1 MNLWNINKLKD
12 DLSNQKV
19 NQRDLLIY
27 YFLTG
32 LVFAIIFLPIDPPIS
47 QFSTYQAENYNWI
60 DWGVTSFIYLLTI
73 FLCYIAN
80 KGSMGNNFL
89 ERIISLEVILSIRY
103 FVFFD
108 IPSIIF
114 HIGFLEETAYSDI
127 GNLIFTIIS
136 VLIISIRTIQ
146 CMYNIQ
152 KI

>member
-19 NQRDLLIY
+19 NQRDLFFY

-32 LVFAIIFLPIDPPIS
+32 LLFAIILLPIDDPTF
-47 QFSTYQAENYNWI
+47 QFYQAENYDWI
-60 DWGVTSFIYLLTI
+60 DWLVTNFITLLTI
-73 FLCYIAN
+73 FLCYKAN

-89 ERIISLEVILSIRY
+89 ERIISLEIILSIRY
-103 FVFFD
+103 FVFFT
-108 IPSIIF
+108 IPSWIF
-114 HIGFLEETAYSDI
+114 HIIFFQETAYSDI
-127 GNLIFTIIS
+127 GNLIFNIIS
-136 VLIISIRTIQ
+136 FLIVSIRTIQ

>member
-19 NQRDLLIY
+19 NQRDLFFY

-32 LVFAIIFLPIDPPIS
+32 LLFAIILLPIDDPTY
-47 QFSTYQAENYNWI
+47 QFYQAENYDWI
-60 DWGVTSFIYLLTI
+60 DWLVTNFITLLTI
-73 FLCYIAN
+73 FLCYKAN

-89 ERIISLEVILSIRY
+89 ERIISLEIILSIRY
-103 FVFFD
+103 FVFFT
-108 IPSIIF
+108 IPSWIF
-114 HIGFLEETAYSDI
+114 HIIFFQETAYSDI
-127 GNLIFTIIS
+127 GNLIFNIIS
-136 VLIISIRTIQ
+136 FLIVSIRTIQ

>member
-27 YFLTG
+27 CFLTG
-32 LVFAIIFLPIDPPIS
+32 LLYAIILLPIDPPIS
-47 QFSTYQAENYNWI
+47 HFSPYRADNYNWI
-60 DWGVTSFIYLLTI
+60 DWGVTNFIYLLRI
-73 FLCYIAN
+73 FLCFTAN

-89 ERIISLEVILSIRY
+89 ERIISLEIILTIRY

-108 IPSIIF
+108 IPSMIF

-136 VLIISIRTIQ
+136 YLIISIRTIQ